1 MIDKIKT
8 RISHKKINIRGSIL
22 RQEYSQIKISNCN
35 KTNME
40 HKEGE
45 NKKDFD
51 QCLDIVVSVK
61 FLKRALI
68 EI

>member
-1 MIDKIKT
+1 
-8 RISHKKINIRGSIL
+8 
-22 RQEYSQIKISNCN
+22 
-35 KTNME
+35 ME

-45 NKKDFD
+45 NKKDFE

-68 EI
+68 EIQTPMDSEIQKRKIENIMIL

>member
-1 MIDKIKT
+1 M
-8 RISHKKINIRGSIL
+8 
-22 RQEYSQIKISNCN
+22 RQEYSQNKIRNCN

-61 FLKRALI
+61 FLKRAFL